1 VAKYEWSEVF
11 YSIEG
16 EAKYAGRPTVY
27 ARFALCNFQCKGFG
41 NPEKLDTT
49 KIDVLG
55 FNPADYKDIYSIP
68 LITRGCDSIYSW
80 DPKFKHMWRKTD
92 EHELAQELL
101 NVLPNKS
108 FIQPSGQRVIL
119 SLTGGEPTL
128 RAKFLPA
135 LFNAAELSDVKHILV
150 ETNCAVPLKRDFM
163 MEINAWLAA
172 DAERKWTWSNS
183 PKLSVSGEEWDEA
196 IRPEIAVMQ
205 RLATSREFQ
214 PQQVD
219 QYFKFVCDPTDESF
233 NEVAKAMEEYY
244 TAGIPRNTEV
254 YIMPVACQDT
264 DQSAISSA
272 VAQQCMTRGYIY
284 CHRVHLDVFG
294 NAPGT

>member
-1 VAKYEWSEVF
+1 MAKYEWSEVF

-16 EAKYAGRPTVY
+16 EAKYAGHPTVY

-55 FNPADYKDIYSIP
+55 FDPADYNDIYSIP

-80 DPKFKHMWRKTD
+80 DKKFAHMWRKTD
-92 EHELAQELL
+92 EHELANELL
-101 NVLPNKS
+101 RLLPNQS
-108 FIQPSGQRVIL
+108 FTAPSGKPVIL

-128 RAKFLPA
+128 RAKFIPTLMNTP
-135 LFNAAELSDVKHILV
+135 ELKDVKHILI
-150 ETNCAVPLKRDFM
+150 ETNCAVPLKHDFI

-172 DAERKWTWSNS
+172 DHSRKWTWSNS
-183 PKLSVSGEEWDEA
+183 PKLSASGEKWEEA
-196 IRPEIAVMQ
+196 IRPEIAMMQ
-205 RLATSREFQ
+205 AMTKSREFI
-214 PQQVD
+214 PSQVD
-219 QYFKFVCDPTDESF
+219 QYFKFVCDETDEMF
-233 NEVAKAMEEYY
+233 DEVARAMEEYY
-244 TAGIPRNTEV
+244 AAGIPRTAEV
-254 YIMPVACQDT
+254 YVMPVACQDS
-264 DQSAISSA
+264 DQSRISSK
-272 VAQQCMTRGYIY
+272 VAEQCMKRGYIY